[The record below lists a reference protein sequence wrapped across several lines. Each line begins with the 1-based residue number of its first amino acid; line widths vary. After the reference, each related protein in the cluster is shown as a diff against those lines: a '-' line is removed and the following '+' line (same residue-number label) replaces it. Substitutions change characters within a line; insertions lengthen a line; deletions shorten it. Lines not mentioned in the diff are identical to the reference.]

1 MNKCKVCGS
10 KMIELFS
17 SWGCPNDC
25 KGDTPLDPPKKEE
38 VKNIHRRSGCF
49 LTPTEETAKEQKQK
63 MLKALAN
70 FNTMASNLINGMT
83 NMREVLDDISIAVGK
98 MGEEMANLH
107 IPIEKKH
114 GLDSQIG
121 TYHSTCGIN
130 DMFEKTSMVK
140 ITNYDW
146 YRMEYQCDFEPV
158 PMPSIMNQAINA
170 EAHRLM
176 QEYEQ
181 KMMEMLGIPRRLL
194 GKGIYDEVD

>member
-10 KMIELFS
+10 KMIQLFS

-25 KGDTPLDPPKKEE
+25 KGDTPLETPDVKENRLDKLE
-38 VKNIHRRSGCF
+38 CC
-49 LTPTEETAKEQKQK
+49 EEPGYQKAMKETLKYPSKCVEGNEIAKEKEEQKQK

-83 NMREVLDDISIAVGK
+83 NMREALDDISIAVGK

-107 IPIEKKH
+107 VPDE
-114 GLDSQIG
+114 L
-121 TYHSTCGIN
+121 
-130 DMFEKTSMVK
+130 
-140 ITNYDW
+140 
-146 YRMEYQCDFEPV
+146 YRQEYKCDFTCDIEPV

-176 QEYEQ
+176 QEQEQ

-194 GKGIYDEVD
+194 GKGIYNEVD